1 MPVILKPAKRFAVL
15 GTTSLRLGV
24 GSKTAAFGS
33 SDEGGVGTDTSA
45 CLVRLGSIA
54 TGAVGRIGKRSQLSR
69 SLVVDT
75 TADVG
80 GAVFGADAGPVCGCA
95 WTGLGRGGN

>member
-1 MPVILKPAKRFAVL
+1 VL

-24 GSKTAAFGS
+24 VSKTAAFGS
-33 SDEGGVGTDTSA
+33 SDEDGVGTDTETSA

-69 SLVVDT
+69 SLEVDT

-80 GAVFGADAGPVCGCA
+80 GAVFGADAGPVCGCT